1 MDTIFY
7 NQFEER
13 IKSFNIDELND
24 ISEQFSNKINR
35 LYGKHDKTIKN
46 LFLKYMPTVNIISI
60 TDTNINV
67 GVCYENNSWLTFDIY
82 LRDNNYFDPSEGQ
95 RLEINTSTFGSFDVM
110 KYSKYCAYFNAV
122 SNFISNEELKEE
134 LFKVMSEYHT
144 EIYDIQEKI
153 SIIDY
158 TIDKIEL
165 EIKKEDEKTKAKVK
179 AGILKI
185 NFANTDLTNKYV
197 VLVESEEHCADIIY
211 RKKFYKSVFNMPLSM
226 LEIMN
231 KFSKDKSKYTETE
244 IKGKRVE
251 ASKVKIKTE

>member
-1 MDTIFY
+1 MGTIFY
-7 NQFEER
+7 NQFEES
-13 IKSFNIDELND
+13 IKSFGIDELND
-24 ISEQFSNKINR
+24 ISEQFSNKINNLR
-35 LYGKHDKTIKN
+35 GKLNKTIKN
-46 LFLKYMPTVNIISI
+46 LFLKYMPIVNIVSI
-60 TDTNINV
+60 TDSNINV

-95 RLEINTSTFGSFDVM
+95 ILEINTWAFGSFDVM
-110 KYSKYCAYFNAV
+110 KYSKYHVYFNAV

-134 LFKVMSEYHT
+134 LFRIMSEYHT

-165 EIKKEDEKTKAKVK
+165 EIKKEGEKTKAKVK

-211 RKKFYKSVFNMPLSM
+211 RKKFYKSVFNVLS
-226 LEIMN
+226 N
-231 KFSKDKSKYTETE
+231 
-244 IKGKRVE
+244 
-251 ASKVKIKTE
+251 